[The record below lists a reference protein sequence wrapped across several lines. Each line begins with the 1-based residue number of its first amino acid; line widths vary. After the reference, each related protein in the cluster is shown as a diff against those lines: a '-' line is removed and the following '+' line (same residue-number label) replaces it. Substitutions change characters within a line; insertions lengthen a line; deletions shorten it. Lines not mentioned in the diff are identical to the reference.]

1 MSLNGTQLPHVV
13 GDDGDKRPK
22 SSGAVM
28 IELGTSSNVKISS
41 EVQQLLDQINEEKE
55 KFDKLRPFDR
65 DTEQRI
71 KLAFLPDRVTASLN
85 MEGII
90 ATRRQTLAIMDGMT
104 VDENSARTEQEILNA
119 LRADEHTFDE
129 AQDSARLTE
138 IFIREI
144 NRLIEDKT
152 GECPGEYRPRDVQI
166 SQAAFVPP
174 SHLQV
179 PQLVHELVESFNAA
193 EEPHPVIR
201 AAWLHNRFTYI
212 HPFLDGN
219 GRTGRLLQDFA
230 LLQGN
235 LFPTGIPSS
244 IRDDYYDALA
254 AADRD
259 EWDQLVQIIA
269 LRQLSVIS
277 RASGI
282 AQERRQ
288 RSTWIGEIARRAGAK
303 KAGSQHKNF
312 LVWSHK
318 MNEIRAAF
326 EDTARELSETSDLI
340 QIRHETFDSIDFPKW
355 QEVCR
360 HGQAAR
366 TWSFSQTFFVDGTPV
381 FRGIFYFKGHRHLL
395 DDAFGD
401 ARDAVSLFLTG
412 GNLGEEYNFFRFEDS
427 LIRLREILFLHEDM
441 HVYYFQG
448 EHLEGSRGGERWSPA
463 NLTSVSEIVRDFY
476 EDVLHRKAGI

>member
-1 MSLNGTQLPHVV
+1 MAKHLNGTGMFEIGSPA
-13 GDDGDKRPK
+13 
-22 SSGAVM
+22 S
-28 IELGTSSNVKISS
+28 VKISS
-41 EVQQLLDQINEEKE
+41 EAQQLLDQINDEKE
-55 KFDKLRPFDR
+55 KFDKLRPFDE

-104 VDENSARTEQEILNA
+104 VDENSTRTEQEILNA
-119 LRADEHTFDE
+119 LRADEHTFDQ
-129 AQDSARLTE
+129 AQESARLTE
-138 IFIREI
+138 VFAREV
-144 NRLIEDKT
+144 NGLIEDKI
-152 GECPGEYRPRDVQI
+152 GEHPGEYRPRDVKI

-174 SHLQV
+174 SHLEV
-179 PQLVHELVESFNAA
+179 PTLMHSLVAAFNGA

-259 EWDQLVQIIA
+259 DWDPLIQIIA

-277 RASGI
+277 KASGI

-288 RSTWIGEIARRAGAK
+288 RSTWIGAIAKRASAK

-318 MNEIRAAF
+318 MHEVRAAF
-326 EDTARELSETSDLI
+326 EDTSKELSETSDLI
-340 QIRHETFDSIDFPKW
+340 QIKHENFDSIDFPKW

-360 HGQAAR
+360 LGRTSR
-366 TWSFSQTFFVDGTPV
+366 TWFFAQTFFVYGIQV
-381 FRGIFYFKGHRHLL
+381 FRCVFYFKGHSHLL
-395 DDAFGD
+395 DDTFGD
-401 ARDAVSLFLTG
+401 VRDTVGLFVTG
-412 GNLGEEYNFFRFEDS
+412 GDLGEEYNFFRFEDPI
-427 LIRLREILFLHEDM
+427 IRLREVLFLHEQM
-441 HVYYFQG
+441 HVYYFKG
-448 EHLEGSRGGERWSPA
+448 EHLEGLRGGERWSPA
-463 NLTSVSEIVRDFY
+463 SIASVSDIVRDFY
-476 EDVLHRKAGI
+476 EDILHRKAGI

>member
-1 MSLNGTQLPHVV
+1 
-13 GDDGDKRPK
+13 
-22 SSGAVM
+22 M
-28 IELGTSSNVKISS
+28 IEIGTPSAVTVGP
-41 EVQQLLDQINEEKE
+41 ELQQLLDQIDEEKA
-55 KFDKLRPFDR
+55 KFDKLKPFDA

-104 VDENSARTEQEILNA
+104 IDQNSTRTEQEILNA
-119 LRADEHTFDE
+119 LKADEHTFEE
-129 AQDSARLTE
+129 AQSSARLTE
-138 IFIREI
+138 VFIRDI
-144 NRLIEDKT
+144 NGLIEDNI
-152 GECPGEYRPRDVQI
+152 GECPGQYRPRDVQI
-166 SQAAFVPP
+166 SEAAFVPP
-174 SHLQV
+174 PHASV
-179 PQLVHELVESFNAA
+179 PSLMEELVTAYNAA
-193 EEPHPVIR
+193 EEPHAVIR

-230 LLQGN
+230 LLQAN

-277 RASGI
+277 KASGI

-288 RSTWIGEIARRAGAK
+288 RSTWIGEIARRASVK

-318 MNEIRAAF
+318 MHEVRAAF

-340 QIRHETFDSIDFPKW
+340 QVKHENFDSIDFPKW
-355 QEVCR
+355 QEICR
-360 HGQAAR
+360 HGRANK
-366 TWSFSQTFFVDGTPV
+366 TWFFSQTFFVDGTQV
-381 FRGIFYFKGHRHLL
+381 FRCIFYFKGHFHLL
-395 DDAFGD
+395 DDTFAD
-401 ARDAVSLFLTG
+401 ARDAVSLFVTG
-412 GNLGEEYNFFRFEDS
+412 GDVHEEYNFYRFEDPI
-427 LIRLREILFLHEDM
+427 IRLREILFLHDDM
-441 HVYYFQG
+441 YVYYFKG
-448 EHLEGSRGGERWSPA
+448 EHLEGLRGGERWSPA
-463 NLTSVSEIVRDFY
+463 NVLSLSEIVRDFY
-476 EDVLHRKAGI
+476 EDILHRKAGI